1 MKVHTLKGRIR
12 AAVVCDCDDGWRY
25 VGGVASRCRNPH
37 HRIAGAISAAR
48 VPARLLEAMRGGPD
62 GLGHI
67 DPTADRLPLL
77 ERYGDLWTGALGG
90 ALLIGDVDTGK
101 SHTAAWLLRQA
112 AQMGIRSLWCTAS
125 QIDAEVK
132 ATFGGDGDRS
142 AVVER
147 YADVPLLVI
156 DEMRSASAF
165 TAELLGDVIRER
177 YERAAGAV
185 HPTVITA
192 NGDEAAV
199 AAALEPH
206 IWSRLRSM
214 AAVFELKGEGRRGV
228 AA

>member
-1 MKVHTLKGRIR
+1 MKVHALKGRIR
-12 AAVVCDCDDGWRY
+12 ATVVCDCDDGWRY

-37 HRIAGAISAAR
+37 HRVATVINAAR
-48 VPARLLEAMRGGPD
+48 VPARLLGALHGGPL

-67 DPTADRLPLL
+67 DPTEDRHPVLVREP
-77 ERYGDLWTGALGG
+77 ELWTGALDGV
-90 ALLIGDVDTGK
+90 LLIGDLDTGK

-112 AQMGIRSLWCTAS
+112 AQMGMRSMWCTAS
-125 QIDAEVK
+125 EIDAEVK
-132 ATFGGDGDRS
+132 ATFGGDGDRN

-147 YADVPLLVI
+147 YAEVPLLVI
-156 DEMRSASAF
+156 DELRSASAF

-214 AAVFELKGEGRRGV
+214 AAVYELKGEGRRGV